1 MEKSFAVSKYL
12 SAVKKLVTTQIP
24 PVWVNGV
31 LTQVTERGRM
41 VYLSLAEFVEGD
53 VKPIAK
59 VDLYMYAGEF
69 AQMRARTSALPIP
82 FKFSE
87 GLKVSLLVEAD
98 FYIGSGKFQ
107 CHVTNI
113 DPNFTVGELTLTR
126 QAILQRLQ
134 KENLLDK
141 NKSLPLAALPY
152 KIGLITGEKTAA
164 FKDFTTTLASSGD
177 RKSVV

>member
-126 QAILQRLQ
+126 QAI
-134 KENLLDK
+134 
-141 NKSLPLAALPY
+141 
-152 KIGLITGEKTAA
+152 
-164 FKDFTTTLASSGD
+164 
-177 RKSVV
+177 